1 MASRVNEDKTTVK
14 DDEAILS
21 IFPSDPLYQWL
32 YYKGKVPQGEREE
45 NLLRSIFMDGM
56 DYAHD
61 WNMVGEKMLEKLGI
75 RVDSFSDIDKAK
87 KDLSVILTFP
97 PPRKEEGSQR
107 FHYGHG

>member
-32 YYKGKVPQGEREE
+32 YFKGKVPQGEREE

-61 WNMVGEKMLEKLGI
+61 WNMVGEEILVEEETLVEVERLLQKDIFLKKLMEHGRI
-75 RVDSFSDIDKAK
+75 T
-87 KDLSVILTFP
+87 VI
-97 PPRKEEGSQR
+97 
-107 FHYGHG
+107 

>member
-61 WNMVGEKMLEKLGI
+61 WNMVGEKMPAGDHLP
-75 RVDSFSDIDKAK
+75 RH
-87 KDLSVILTFP
+87 
-97 PPRKEEGSQR
+97 RKEKGDVFPAHRCRSTAEIV
-107 FHYGHG
+107 HL